1 MDKRISKEIE
11 ELFKTPEVVSIEGV
25 RKEAFDVNDGDFMK
39 FVVQSIVDR
48 RKIDNDNTLTI
59 VCKQQDKNGTTKDVK
74 YIFIIP
80 QDYPF
85 SPPIIKTDIPNAL
98 YNGYGL
104 PRLTSDRNLFDN
116 NIYNVAGIDTWAA
129 LLKLLD
135 IIKDAQARELDPKID
150 IVVDTNSKFQIEKP
164 KGGKRK
170 SKKRRHMRS
179 KKSRRFK

>member
-1 MDKRISKEIE
+1 MDKRISKEIA
-11 ELFKTPEVVSIEGV
+11 ELFKSPEVVSIEGV
-25 RKEAFDVNDGDFMK
+25 RKEAFDVNDGDFMN
-39 FVVQSIVDR
+39 FVTQSIVDR

-74 YIFIIP
+74 YIFVIP
-80 QDYPF
+80 QNYPLI
-85 SPPIIKTDIPNAL
+85 PPIIKTDKISET

-104 PRLTSDRNLFDN
+104 PRVTSDGDLFDN
-116 NIYNVAGIDTWAA
+116 NIYNVAGIETWGPNF
-129 LLKLLD
+129 KLLD

-150 IVVDTNSKFQIEKP
+150 IVVDTNSTFQIEKP

-170 SKKRRHMRS
+170 TKKRRSKRS

>member
-1 MDKRISKEIE
+1 MHR
-11 ELFKTPEVVSIEGV
+11 
-25 RKEAFDVNDGDFMK
+25 GDIYESY
-39 FVVQSIVDR
+39 V
-48 RKIDNDNTLTI
+48 LT
-59 VCKQQDKNGTTKDVK
+59 VECRQFDKNNTPKKVT

-80 QDYPF
+80 KDYPF
-85 SPPIIKTDIPNAL
+85 KAPIIKTDIPNAL

-129 LLKLLD
+129 QLKLLD

>member
-25 RKEAFDVNDGDFMK
+25 RKEAFDVNDEEFLN
-39 FVVQSIVDR
+39 FIVESIMNK
-48 RKIDNDNTLTI
+48 RKIENENTLTV
-59 VCKQQDKNGTTKDVK
+59 VCKQQDKNSTTKDVK

-80 QDYPF
+80 ENYPI
-85 SPPIIKTDIPNAL
+85 SPPIIKTDKISGT

-104 PRLTSDRNLFDN
+104 PRVTSELDLFDN
-116 NIYNVAGIDTWAA
+116 DIYNIAGIDSWGPQ
-129 LLKLLD
+129 LKLLD
-135 IIKDAQARELDPKID
+135 IIKGSQARELDPKID
-150 IVVDTNSKFQIEKP
+150 IVVHSNSSLQMEKP

-170 SKKRRHMRS
+170 TKRRRSKRS

>member
-39 FVVQSIVDR
+39 FVVQSIVDK

-80 QDYPF
+80 QDYPL
-85 SPPIIKTDIPNAL
+85 SQPIIKTDKISET

-104 PRLTSDRNLFDN
+104 PRVTSESDLFDN
-116 NIYNVAGIDTWAA
+116 NIYNVAGIDTWGPQ
-129 LLKLLD
+129 LKLLD
-135 IIKDAQARELDPKID
+135 IIKGAQARELDPKID
-150 IVVDTNSKFQIEKP
+150 IVVDTNSSFQIEKP

-170 SKKRRHMRS
+170 TKKRRHMRN

>member
-59 VCKQQDKNGTTKDVK
+59 VCKQQDKNSTTKDVK

-80 QDYPF
+80 ENYPF
-85 SPPIIKTDIPNAL
+85 SPPIIKTDKISGI

-104 PRLTSDRNLFDN
+104 PRVTSERDFFDN
-116 NIYNVAGIDTWAA
+116 NVYNVAGIDPWASNF
-129 LLKLLD
+129 KLLD
-135 IIKDAQARELDPKID
+135 IIKGSQARELDPRID
-150 IVVDTNSKFQIEKP
+150 IVVNSDSSFQIEKP

-170 SKKRRHMRS
+170 TKKRRHMRS